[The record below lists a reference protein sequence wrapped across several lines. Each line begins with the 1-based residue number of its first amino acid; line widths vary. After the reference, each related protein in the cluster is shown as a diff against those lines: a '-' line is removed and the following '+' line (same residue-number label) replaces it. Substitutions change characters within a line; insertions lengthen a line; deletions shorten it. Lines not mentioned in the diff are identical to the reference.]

1 MPSGLSPKLPLT
13 TSDVF
18 GAYNLNT
25 TFQEVAKQNLQM
37 LVLTMP
43 GERMMDVNFGVGLRR
58 YLFENNGTN
67 TYTNIE
73 ASIRDQVARYLPYI
87 SIDDVRFQIPENN
100 PDLFPHNLS
109 VSILFTILPLQLSTA
124 LQIDVDQPI

>member
-67 TYTNIE
+67 TYPNIE
-73 ASIRDQVARYLPYI
+73 A
-87 SIDDVRFQIPENN
+87 
-100 PDLFPHNLS
+100 
-109 VSILFTILPLQLSTA
+109 
-124 LQIDVDQPI
+124 

>member
-25 TFQEVAKQNLQM
+25 TFEEVAKQNLQM

-58 YLFENNGTN
+58 FLFENNGTN

-73 ASIRDQVARYLPYI
+73 AAIRDQVTRYLPYI
-87 SIDDVRFQIPENN
+87 SIDDVSFQIPENN
-100 PDLFPHNLS
+100 PDLFPQNLS